1 MTTRTD
7 LARRL
12 ELAQV
17 EEVGEFV
24 TGRARGMTVTLEGE
38 APFRA
43 CVVELGSAI
52 PIARMVMRP
61 GDLNHPDAVETG
73 DAEFDEVMQV
83 TALASYAPTL
93 QQLLSDKPL
102 RLALV
107 EFLKRNPSAEF
118 NGSRLRVPAGEG
130 GVTQQLVIDALTIAD
145 AVAKRFARLG
155 FSRARRPP
163 KFLLMSRLG
172 V

>member
-52 PIARMVMRP
+52 PIAR
-61 GDLNHPDAVETG
+61 GS
-73 DAEFDEVMQV
+73 FF
-83 TALASYAPTL
+83 PT
-93 QQLLSDKPL
+93 S
-102 RLALV
+102 
-107 EFLKRNPSAEF
+107 
-118 NGSRLRVPAGEG
+118 
-130 GVTQQLVIDALTIAD
+130 
-145 AVAKRFARLG
+145 RFA
-155 FSRARRPP
+155 SRW
-163 KFLLMSRLG
+163 SSS
-172 V
+172 